1 MCPLLT
7 CNVPSPA
14 SWANPSYPS
23 LSKMVQVFSFSIVY
37 VSRSFLV
44 SMSESVF
51 ALDAMPCLYR
61 KSGFISPAITLCIS
75 SNKEYMSSNN
85 FYDAGPRPSKM
96 NLAGDP

>member
-7 CNVPSPA
+7 DNVPSPA

-23 LSKMVQVFSFSIVY
+23 LPKMVQVFSLSIIY
-37 VSRSFLV
+37 AARSFLV

-51 ALDAMPCLYR
+51 ALEAMSYLYS
-61 KSGFISPAITLCIS
+61 KSGFISPAITLGIR
-75 SNKEYMSSNN
+75 SNKDYMSSNN

-96 NLAGDP
+96 TTKGDP